1 MSRYPRSNGLAVS
14 MVKSVKKTI
23 KKCVR
28 SKQDIYM
35 GLLILRNSPL
45 NCGSS
50 PTQLLESRKLQ
61 DNLPKFY
68 MSRPLKPQQDL
79 LQERM
84 KLKQRDDV
92 KLPNQK
98 VFEKFQ
104 PGNQVVVWDQKSK
117 EWSLRGKI
125 PKQVAPQLFEVK
137 VDEKTILRWNQQ
149 QLHKV
154 FALVSS
160 PKVCLSEIK
169 GSLPP
174 SMPLVPV
181 SPNVSCGSN
190 ESITSYW
197 ND

>member
-1 MSRYPRSNGLAVS
+1 MQHTTSSPRYPRSNGLAES

-50 PTQLLESRKLQ
+50 PTQLLMHCKLQ
-61 DNLPKFY
+61 DNLPKFH
-68 MSRPLKPQQDL
+68 MSRPLKPQRDP

-84 KLKQRDDV
+84 KSKQRHDV

-98 VFEKFQ
+98 IFEKFQ
-104 PGNQVVVWDQKSK
+104 PGNKVGDQVPKLK

-125 PKQVAPQLFEVK
+125 LKQVAPRSFEVK
-137 VDEKTILRWNQQ
+137 VDKKTILR
-149 QLHKV
+149 
-154 FALVSS
+154 
-160 PKVCLSEIK
+160 
-169 GSLPP
+169 
-174 SMPLVPV
+174 
-181 SPNVSCGSN
+181 
-190 ESITSYW
+190 
-197 ND
+197 